1 MGVAFEDIQRHLT
14 LLAQAFAGEPL
25 LLEVLE
31 DESVDQGGQ
40 SLRLPARID
49 AFEHNTHNTSA
60 FRIELLREVLK
71 HTEGTHA
78 LPERAYPDIVRPD
91 SAFTRIYLALEFARL
106 DALLRRR
113 YAGARSSLARVR
125 THALSAPNP
134 ELTDP
139 FCRALWGLNKLA
151 LGQMPALLSPSLP
164 AHVLNALAGA
174 IAHIEEPQATAR
186 DSAEAALKLLD
197 LFAAF
202 AVLDVGMLPPK
213 GMAESAEAGT
223 DSGVPAMAPPSG
235 AVRNDQGQFIPT
247 DEELFGT
254 ESDDKWPASARH
266 SQAGRAR
273 AGRLSGEPKPDSPFS
288 PPGTLVGA
296 ASAQA
301 FFYDEWDYLSA
312 SYRRHWCRLFE
323 QRLPATDFGFW
334 QDARR
339 RHGALF
345 KKVRSQFA
353 RIRPE
358 AWLRVHATADGDE
371 LELDRLIEAVAD
383 RRAGFSSDGRVY
395 RRYERG
401 RRDVAAAFL
410 LDMSASTD
418 IALKPPAPR
427 SQLTLPQ
434 REPGLYLHSG
444 EDEAPTVSSTVKRC
458 VLDVEKDAMLLM
470 GQALQTLGDDFAIYG
485 FSGDGRQQV
494 EFCVAKDFKD
504 RVSSRT
510 WAALAA
516 MRPKRSTRMGPA
528 IRHAA
533 AKLSNHSAALKVL
546 IIVSDGY
553 PEDSDYGPDRG
564 SHEYGIQD
572 TAQALRECARFG
584 IVDFCVT
591 VDPSGHDYLK
601 RMCSPSRYLVIDD
614 VAALPDELTK
624 VYRTLTS

>member
-25 LLEVLE
+25 LLEMLE
-31 DESVDQGGQ
+31 HESVDQGRR

-49 AFEHNTHNTSA
+49 AFEHDTYNA
-60 FRIELLREVLK
+60 AAYRIELLREVLK

-78 LPERAYPDIVRPD
+78 LSEQAYPDIDRPD
-91 SAFTRIYLALEFARL
+91 SAFARIYVELEVARL
-106 DALLRRR
+106 DALLYRR

-125 THALSAPNP
+125 AHALAGSDP
-134 ELTDP
+134 EFSDP
-139 FCRALWGLNKLA
+139 FIRTLWGLHKLA
-151 LGQMPALLSPSLP
+151 LGQMPALLAPSLP
-164 AHVLNALAGA
+164 ANVLNALASA
-174 IAHIEEPQATAR
+174 VAHIEEPQATAR

-202 AVLDVGMLPPK
+202 AVLDVEMLPPR
-213 GMAESAEAGT
+213 GNPESTDADS

-235 AVRNDQGQFIPT
+235 SVRNDQGQFIPT
-247 DEELFGT
+247 DEELFGAK
-254 ESDDKWPASARH
+254 SDDKWPASARLP
-266 SQAGRAR
+266 QAGRAR
-273 AGRLSGEPKPDSPFS
+273 AGRLLGELKPDSPFS
-288 PPGTLVGA
+288 PPGTLPGA
-296 ASAQA
+296 AAAQA
-301 FFYDEWDYLSA
+301 FFYDEWDYLSG

-323 QRLPATDFGFW
+323 QHLAATDFSFW

-383 RRAGFSSDGRVY
+383 RRAGFSGDGRVY

-427 SQLTLPQ
+427 SLPQVPQ
-434 REPGLYLHSG
+434 REGGLYLHGG
-444 EDEAPTVSSTVKRC
+444 EDEAPAPTSAIKRC

-494 EFCVAKDFKD
+494 EFCVAKDFRD
-504 RVSSRT
+504 RVSART

-564 SHEYGIQD
+564 THEYGIQD

-601 RMCSPSRYLVIDD
+601 RMCSPTRYLVIDD

-624 VYRTLTS
+624 VYRTLTA